1 MRRYF
6 FMIRWPDRDDTDE
19 HGTLLENDA
28 AALDHACAMVRE
40 LRAHGGYENP
50 GLVLQV
56 SCEARQMV
64 HSIPFLAACA

>member
-6 FMIRWPDRDDTDE
+6 FTIRWPDRDDLDE
-19 HGTLLENDA
+19 QGTLLENDA
-28 AALDHACAMVRE
+28 AALDYACAMVRE
-40 LRAHGGYENP
+40 LRASGGYENP

-56 SCEARQMV
+56 SCETRQMV